1 MSSGPYAT
9 LNLSLSV
16 GDDPGCVLENRRRL
30 AASFG
35 ASPEDFVFARQV
47 HGAAVRVVGVADRGS
62 GASCLDDA
70 VADADALVTTSPGV
84 VLAILTADC
93 VPIVLHDPVAAVLAC
108 VHAGWRGTVAGVTTA
123 ALAAMQAFGS
133 RPSDVIAGIGPAIA
147 AARYQVGADVHQA
160 VTQAFGPAA
169 AAFIRPDAN
178 PDARPDVDPDAH
190 PDARPDVD
198 PDAAPESPN
207 RWLLDLWAANHHA
220 LVEAG
225 VPAPQI
231 HTTTLPTGPTPHHH
245 HPRRPRLL
253 LQRPLGPPLRPP
265 RPRRPPPRSRPE
277 TNGCDTLMTLLGT
290 VPHSCVRGSAFRYAG
305 FGIDAERGV
314 LSCRYELDGREF
326 TERVTLP
333 AGPRWHTEAARAAAR
348 LVFLLAGVSYYKT
361 AAPPVV
367 DFGETALTDAEH
379 AFLREF
385 YLQGLGEFAYR
396 NALDLTS
403 LRFEARRAS
412 PVGTHPLGSPLGQR
426 RALVPFGGGIDSIVT
441 VERVRRRADAAL
453 FVVSGPADRFD
464 AIEQPAAVTGLPVVR
479 AEREIDPQ
487 LLRSAELGFLNG
499 HVPVTGILSAIAV
512 LAAVLEDR
520 DAVVMSNEW
529 SASVPT
535 LEYQGRPVNH
545 QFSKSEQF
553 EAAFRDVLA
562 NCPAPLPSYFSW
574 LRDRT
579 ELWVG
584 QEFAALE
591 PYHGS
596 FRSCNKAFYT
606 ERARRLDHWCGQCDK
621 CCFIDL
627 ILAPFLPAEALRR
640 IFAVTGEPLE
650 DPGLAAR
657 FRSLLGAGAKPF
669 ECVGE
674 VTECRAAVLL
684 AARRDDRV
692 GAGLLHELAAEV
704 AAWPD
709 APSEADAAAMLQPVG
724 RNFIPARYQ

>member
-1 MSSGPYAT
+1 
-9 LNLSLSV
+9 
-16 GDDPGCVLENRRRL
+16 
-30 AASFG
+30 
-35 ASPEDFVFARQV
+35 
-47 HGAAVRVVGVADRGS
+47 
-62 GASCLDDA
+62 
-70 VADADALVTTSPGV
+70 
-84 VLAILTADC
+84 
-93 VPIVLHDPVAAVLAC
+93 
-108 VHAGWRGTVAGVTTA
+108 
-123 ALAAMQAFGS
+123 
-133 RPSDVIAGIGPAIA
+133 
-147 AARYQVGADVHQA
+147 
-160 VTQAFGPAA
+160 
-169 AAFIRPDAN
+169 
-178 PDARPDVDPDAH
+178 
-190 PDARPDVD
+190 
-198 PDAAPESPN
+198 
-207 RWLLDLWAANHHA
+207 
-220 LVEAG
+220 
-225 VPAPQI
+225 
-231 HTTTLPTGPTPHHH
+231 
-245 HPRRPRLL
+245 
-253 LQRPLGPPLRPP
+253 
-265 RPRRPPPRSRPE
+265 
-277 TNGCDTLMTLLGT
+277 MTLLGT

-314 LSCRYELDGREF
+314 LSCRYELDRREF
-326 TERVTLP
+326 TERVTLA

-403 LRFEARRAS
+403 LRLEARRA
-412 PVGTHPLGSPLGQR
+412 PDQAPTPPPAGQQ

-453 FVVSGPADRFD
+453 FVVSRPADRFD

-535 LEYQGRPVNH
+535 LEYRGRPVNH

-562 NCPAPLPSYFSW
+562 SRPAPLPGYFSW

-627 ILAPFLPAEALRR
+627 ILAPFLPAQALRR

-650 DPGLAAR
+650 DPGLAAK

-704 AAWPD
+704 VGWPD
-709 APSEADAAAMLQPVG
+709 APSDADAAAMLRPVG